1 MVEAYEKTYND
12 SHAAHF
18 QLELDQHFST
28 PLLGFVANPQNSKLI
43 AYDHGLSIVVQN
55 IVSKD

>member
-12 SHAAHF
+12 SHVPHF

-28 PLLGFVANPQNSKLI
+28 PTLGFVANP
-43 AYDHGLSIVVQN
+43 
-55 IVSKD
+55 